1 MAAAQM
7 VVKSVYVTAWAKMRP
22 VSFLAPSADKVVMT
36 AKAIV
41 GTAMNWNKRV
51 KTVAMKSNNWF
62 SAGMP
67 SQPKMAPMIKA
78 PIHKAN

>member
-1 MAAAQM
+1 
-7 VVKSVYVTAWAKMRP
+7 
-22 VSFLAPSADKVVMT
+22 MT